1 MNISDET
8 LRKLIV
14 FQKSEITEHHIY
26 KKLAAKIKSEENRRV
41 LENIA
46 KDELRHYNIWRKYTR
61 KDVAPDR
68 WKICKYYWLS
78 RVFGFTFGVKLME
91 RGEENAQNSYEQL
104 KKEILEAEAVIN
116 EENQHENALLQML
129 NEERLR
135 YIGSIVLGLND
146 ALVELT
152 GAMAGLT
159 LALQETKLIALTGSI
174 TGIAAA
180 FSMGASEYLSTK
192 AEATLKNPLR
202 ASIYTGGAYLITVIV
217 LIFPYLILKNY
228 YICLF
233 CTLLGAVAIIAVF
246 NYYIS
251 VAQDEPFRKRFIE
264 MAGLSLSV
272 AAFSFF
278 VGFLLRRFWGI
289 DI

>member
-180 FSMGASEYLSTK
+180 FSMGASE
-192 AEATLKNPLR
+192 
-202 ASIYTGGAYLITVIV
+202 
-217 LIFPYLILKNY
+217 
-228 YICLF
+228 
-233 CTLLGAVAIIAVF
+233 
-246 NYYIS
+246 
-251 VAQDEPFRKRFIE
+251 
-264 MAGLSLSV
+264 
-272 AAFSFF
+272 
-278 VGFLLRRFWGI
+278 
-289 DI
+289 